1 MVLGEER
8 KKKIFNFSI
17 TIIIIIILLLSLL
30 WSSVEHSVYSVGGY
44 APTVQQQQQQPEGQT
59 LPPGGIPYD
68 AHCLLKKKNLKKKR
82 GGPVTPSQ
90 STLRLNNHH
99 IRLWHP
105 EKQKKTFVFF
115 WFFFFG
121 LAPTTLLHGGR
132 RESKHGGGLLESWF
146 KRKLSKS
153 TSALYPAYLY
163 ALTYLGDGCFKV
175 SFLVLF
181 GDDSTAEIF
190 AILHRVNSNLQRK
203 RQSSWLFPFLFKY
216 HRYISYQG
224 YIYIYVKQFNNTI
237 TEIKSRHASQ
247 KIQKKGQYTKIIIKQ
262 KQKTEKKILSRVS
275 HHH

>member
-1 MVLGEER
+1 MVKR
-8 KKKIFNFSI
+8 RA
-17 TIIIIIILLLSLL
+17 LSLL
-30 WSSVEHSVYSVGGY
+30 SRRVCPDRPAAAAATRRTNASTRWDSLWR
-44 APTVQQQQQQPEGQT
+44 A
-59 LPPGGIPYD
+59 LPFKKKFKKKK
-68 AHCLLKKKNLKKKR
+68 LKKKK
-82 GGPVTPSQ
+82 GGPRDTPQ

-105 EKQKKTFVFF
+105 EKQKKNKKKPSFFVF
-115 WFFFFG
+115 WF
-121 LAPTTLLHGGR
+121 LVWHQQLSYMVAVER
-132 RESKHGGGLLESWF
+132 ASMAVVCLESWF

-153 TSALYPAYLY
+153 TSALNPAYLY
-163 ALTYLGDGCFKV
+163 ALIYLGDGCFKV

>member
-1 MVLGEER
+1 MV
-8 KKKIFNFSI
+8 
-17 TIIIIIILLLSLL
+17 
-30 WSSVEHSVYSVGGY
+30 
-44 APTVQQQQQQPEGQT
+44 
-59 LPPGGIPYD
+59 
-68 AHCLLKKKNLKKKR
+68 
-82 GGPVTPSQ
+82 
-90 STLRLNNHH
+90 
-99 IRLWHP
+99 
-105 EKQKKTFVFF
+105 
-115 WFFFFG
+115 FFFG

-146 KRKLSKS
+146 KRKLFKS

-175 SFLVLF
+175 SFFLVLF

>member
-1 MVLGEER
+1 MVKRRALSLLSR
-8 KKKIFNFSI
+8 RVCPDRPAAAAATRRTNASTRWDSLWRALPFKKKFKKKKI
-17 TIIIIIILLLSLL
+17 
-30 WSSVEHSVYSVGGY
+30 
-44 APTVQQQQQQPEGQT
+44 
-59 LPPGGIPYD
+59 
-68 AHCLLKKKNLKKKR
+68 KKKKR
-82 GGPVTPSQ
+82 GGPVTPPKAHWG
-90 STLRLNNHH
+90 ST
-99 IRLWHP
+99 IIISAFDT
-105 EKQKKTFVFF
+105 QKNKKKKKKKPSFFVF
-115 WFFFFG
+115 WF
-121 LAPTTLLHGGR
+121 LVWHQQLSYMVAVER
-132 RESKHGGGLLESWF
+132 ASMAVVCLESWF

-153 TSALYPAYLY
+153 TSALNPAYLY
-163 ALTYLGDGCFKV
+163 ALIYLGDGCFKV